1 MSLSAS
7 RLSLD
12 QVEIGSQFDT
22 RCDAAGL
29 LPVVVMDRVTCN
41 VLILCFLR
49 RICLKISKG
58 NWGPRRSSQVRGG
71 PRRP

>member
-12 QVEIGSQFDT
+12 QVEIGSQIDT

-41 VLILCFLR
+41 VLILCYRKAQALQ
-49 RICLKISKG
+49 RIVLT
-58 NWGPRRSSQVRGG
+58 GG
-71 PRRP
+71 AYAGLPNPMQAA